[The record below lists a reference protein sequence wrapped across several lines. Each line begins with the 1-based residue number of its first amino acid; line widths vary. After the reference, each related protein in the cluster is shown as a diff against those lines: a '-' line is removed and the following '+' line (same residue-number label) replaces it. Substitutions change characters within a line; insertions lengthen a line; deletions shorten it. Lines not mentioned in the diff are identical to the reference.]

1 MIPPGKKFQRQ
12 KEDFVCEKCGFAARG
27 NGYTNHCPK
36 CLWSKHV
43 DANPGDRAC
52 ACEGLMEPI
61 GAEIKKGENIILH
74 RCGRCGFE
82 KKNKASK
89 EDDFE
94 IILRLQSRRAES

>member
-1 MIPPGKKFQRQ
+1 MTLPDRKFQRL

-43 DANPGDRAC
+43 DVNPGDRVC
-52 ACEGLMEPI
+52 ACEGPMEPI
-61 GAEIKKGENIILH
+61 SAEIKKGENIILH
-74 RCGRCGFE
+74 QCERCGFK

-94 IILRLQSRRAES
+94 TILKLLSQT